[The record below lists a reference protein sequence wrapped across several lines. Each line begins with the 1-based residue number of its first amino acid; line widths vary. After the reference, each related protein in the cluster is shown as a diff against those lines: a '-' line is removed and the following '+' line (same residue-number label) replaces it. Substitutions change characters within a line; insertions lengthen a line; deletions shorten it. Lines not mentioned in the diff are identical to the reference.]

1 MAQKSAIIDETVRE
15 AIVQYGDEY
24 LINSECNSF
33 SQYKITLDS
42 LVLNE
47 NNQKFLLL
55 KECLENED
63 SYREYVLDSLFALED
78 IPYEIVNEIERMN
91 LFFNRSSKMS
101 LAKPKQD
108 LTGSSEYPSNEIYQV
123 WNTKK
128 IWNHIEIS
136 SDSSF
141 VYQLKNDEQEFCNP
155 VCITSM
161 KKYSGILSSH
171 YGWRN
176 GRMHNGVDIA
186 MDQWDSVQCVFAG
199 KVRFAK
205 EYEGY
210 GKVVVV
216 RHYNG
221 LETLYAHLAR
231 IKVKPGQEVKAGELI
246 GLAGNTGSS
255 DGSHLHFEMRYM
267 DKVLN
272 PENII
277 DFKNYTLKSDSL
289 LLKKSKAGYVAIP
302 ATINYHIIERGDY
315 PLKISNRY
323 GIDLATF
330 CELNNITNRSRLK
343 VGEKVLIK

>member
-1 MAQKSAIIDETVRE
+1 MAQKSAVIDESVRE
-15 AIVQYGDEY
+15 AIVQYGEEY
-24 LINSECNSF
+24 LITNECKDLSEYRN
-33 SQYKITLDS
+33 ILDS
-42 LVLNE
+42 LLLNDKDQ
-47 NNQKFLLL
+47 NFLLL
-55 KECLENED
+55 SDCINNED
-63 SYREYVLDSLFALED
+63 SYREYILDSLFTLED
-78 IPYEIVNEIERMN
+78 IPYEIVNEIERIN
-91 LFFNRSSKMS
+91 LFCNRVSKIS
-101 LAKPKQD
+101 VAKSKQD
-108 LTGSSEYPSNEIYQV
+108 LTGDSEYPSNEIYQV

-141 VYQLKNDEQEFCNP
+141 VYQLKNDEKEFCNP
-155 VCITSM
+155 VCKTSM
-161 KKYSGILSSH
+161 NKYSGVLSSH
-171 YGWRN
+171 FGWRN

-205 EYEGY
+205 EFEGY

-231 IKVKPGQEVKAGELI
+231 IKVKPGQNIQAGELI
-246 GLAGNTGSS
+246 GLAGSTGSS
-255 DGSHLHFEMRYM
+255 DGSHLHFEIRYL

-277 DFKNYTLKSDSL
+277 DFKSYTLKSDSV
-289 LLKKSKAGYVAIP
+289 LLKKSKAGYTAVP
-302 ATINYHIIERGDY
+302 ATLNYHIIERGDY

-330 CELNNITNRSRLK
+330 CELNNITNRSKLK